1 VIAIARRVTQV
12 FDDGVLR
19 SFLDDATGVAART
32 AESGFL
38 ATAQTVNW
46 TADKDDEQNNNLGS
60 GGGGGVLQ
68 RYHPAAPARTC
79 RMRWI
84 HVCVC
89 TVSAAVAVRLL
100 CVTDWATTTTRSG
113 PSAISFFRLPPP
125 FFSSLTFQPH
135 PPIRRKKQEEM
146 SGLPSHSST
155 APSLFSSSPF
165 SLNKKSPLNSTQKV
179 FFCRDV

>member
-19 SFLDDATGVAART
+19 SFLDDATGVASRT
-32 AESGFL
+32 AKSGFL
-38 ATAQTVNW
+38 ATPQTVDW
-46 TADKDDEQNNNLGS
+46 TAEKDDEQNNNLGS
-60 GGGGGVLQ
+60 GGGGVLQ

-84 HVCVC
+84 HVC

-113 PSAISFFRLPPP
+113 PSAISFFSLA
-125 FFSSLTFQPH
+125 SSLF
-135 PPIRRKKQEEM
+135 
-146 SGLPSHSST
+146 L
-155 APSLFSSSPF
+155 
-165 SLNKKSPLNSTQKV
+165 
-179 FFCRDV
+179 